1 MTTPRK
7 RAPRRLGTILLAS
20 VASALHPSPA
30 NAQEERVEARGW
42 DARVVARDGTASIV
56 EAMGPP
62 LDGPREFFYRP
73 SPPFDVSSRWL
84 VVQDSTFGVVFSQ
97 PSGVKGG
104 IGGYVGD
111 LYLGALTDV
120 RAIEV
125 RALVFNIWGEY
136 AGHLAVTVLVD
147 RAAGERWEIHPS
159 WSGVTAPLHEHRT
172 SIVWINRVM
181 LADQSVV
188 EADLAPVGRAWEHVT
203 GTDFEGLTDEPPI
216 RAVGQ

>member
-1 MTTPRK
+1 M
-7 RAPRRLGTILLAS
+7 S
-20 VASALHPSPA
+20 VAALLHPPA
-30 NAQEERVEARGW
+30 ATAQEARVEARGW
-42 DARVVARDGTASIV
+42 DARVVGRDGSAVII
-56 EAMGPP
+56 EAEGPP

-73 SPPFDVSSRWL
+73 SPPFDVSSRWVL
-84 VVQDSTFGVVFSQ
+84 VQDSTFGVVFSQ

-111 LYLGALTDV
+111 LYLSALADV
-120 RAIEV
+120 RAVEI
-125 RALVFNIWGEY
+125 RSLVFNIWGEY
-136 AGHLAVTVLVD
+136 GGHLAVTVLVD
-147 RAAGERWEIHPS
+147 RAAGETWEIHPS

-181 LADQSVV
+181 FEDESVR

-203 GTDFEGLTDEPPI
+203 GSDFDGLADAPPI

>member
-1 MTTPRK
+1 MTNPK
-7 RAPRRLGTILLAS
+7 RAPRLLGSLMAAG
-20 VASALHPSPA
+20 VAALLHPSAAHP
-30 NAQEERVEARGW
+30 QEARIEARGW
-42 DARVVARDGTASIV
+42 DARVVARDGTASII
-56 EAMGPP
+56 EAQGPP

-73 SPPFDVSSRWL
+73 SPPFDVSSRWV

-97 PSGVKGG
+97 PSGVRGG
-104 IGGYVGD
+104 LGGYVGD
-111 LYLGALTDV
+111 LYVGAL
-120 RAIEV
+120 AEV
-125 RALVFNIWGEY
+125 RAVEIRSLVFNIWGEY

-147 RAAGERWEIHPS
+147 RAAGEQWEIHPT

-181 LADQSVV
+181 FADQSVV

-203 GTDFEGLTDEPPI
+203 GTDFEGLVDEPPI